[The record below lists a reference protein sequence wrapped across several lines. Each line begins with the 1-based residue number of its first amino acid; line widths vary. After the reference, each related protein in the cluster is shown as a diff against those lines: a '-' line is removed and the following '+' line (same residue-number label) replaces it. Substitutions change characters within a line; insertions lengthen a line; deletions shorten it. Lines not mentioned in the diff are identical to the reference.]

1 MAISVDGI
9 VSGIDTTSLISELSA
24 SYSAPK
30 TLLEEDIVEA
40 EALQSGMTALSGL
53 LSDLSE
59 SLENIQDVEDLRA
72 YTVSYPETDAL
83 IAEADGEAIAGVY
96 SVEIT
101 ALASS
106 ELEVS
111 EGFADQSSTGVIAT
125 GTLSVTYAGTTT
137 DITVDATNSSLVELA
152 SDIDGIDGIS
162 AYVMDTGDASTP
174 YRLVIQGEDT
184 GDSNTITMD
193 TSGLTGAGTVPTF
206 TEQTT
211 AANAELSING
221 IDVTSESNTVNDSIA
236 GLSLDL
242 TAVTTDPI
250 DVTISL
256 DADGMEEKVE
266 SFVTAYNAVI
276 DYIDTNSAG
285 ADSTEGTAAGVFNGN
300 SSIRWISQTLT
311 QSLSTSY
318 TDNDLNSLGL
328 MGIGTDGTGRLELD
342 SDDFQDALSDYRGD
356 VEKMF
361 TADDGFGAA
370 LVASLD
376 VFIDPIDGVIKE
388 RNSSLESSI
397 DDLEDQ
403 VATWETR
410 IERYE
415 DRLRSSFTT
424 FESTVG
430 VLQGVSDFLTAF
442 FFTEDS

>member
-24 SYSAPK
+24 SYSVPK
-30 TLLEEDIVEA
+30 SLIEEDIAEA

-53 LSDLSE
+53 LGDLSD
-59 SLENIQDVEDLRA
+59 SLEDIQDVEDLRA
-72 YTVSYPETDAL
+72 FAVTYPETDAL
-83 IAEADGEAIAGVY
+83 VVEADGEAIAGVY
-96 SVEIT
+96 SVEIS
-101 ALASS
+101 ALATS

-111 EGFADQSSTGVIAT
+111 EGFSDQVSTGVIAS

-152 SDIDGIDGIS
+152 AAIDDVEGIS
-162 AYVMDTGDASTP
+162 AYVMNTGDASTP

-184 GDSNTITMD
+184 GEDNTITLD

-236 GLSLDL
+236 GLSFDL
-242 TAVTTDPI
+242 TAITSDPI
-250 DVTISL
+250 DVTVSL
-256 DADGMEEKVE
+256 DADGIEEKVQA
-266 SFVTAYNAVI
+266 FVNAYNSVV
-276 DYIDTNSAG
+276 DYIDTNSSA
-285 ADSTEGTAAGVFNGN
+285 ADDTAGTAAGVFNGN
-300 SSIRWISQTLT
+300 SSVRWISQTLQ
-311 QSLSTSY
+311 QSLSTTY
-318 TDNDLNSLGL
+318 TDNALTSLGL
-328 MGIGTDGTGRLELD
+328 LGIGTDGEGSLSLD
-342 SDDFQDALSDYRGD
+342 SDDFQDALTDYRGS
-356 VEKMF
+356 VEDMF

-376 VFIDPIDGVIKE
+376 VFIDPIDGIIKE
-388 RNSSLESSI
+388 RNDSLESSI
-397 DDLEDQ
+397 DALEDQ
-403 VATWETR
+403 VATWEER

-415 DRLRSSFTT
+415 ERLRSSFTT

-442 FFTEDS
+442 FTTTDS

>member
-9 VSGIDTTSLISELSA
+9 VSGIDTSSLISELSA
-24 SYSAPK
+24 SYSVPK
-30 TLLEEDIVEA
+30 TLIEEDIVEA

-72 YTVSYPETDAL
+72 YAVSYPETDAL

-111 EGFADQSSTGVIAT
+111 EGFADQASTGVIAT

-256 DADGMEEKVE
+256 DADGMEEKVQ

-276 DYIDTNSAG
+276 DYIDTNSSG
-285 ADSTEGTAAGVFNGN
+285 ADSTAGTAAGVFNGN

-311 QSLSTSY
+311 QSLSTTY

-342 SDDFQDALSDYRGD
+342 SDDFQDALSDYRGS

-388 RNSSLESSI
+388 RNASLESSI

-424 FESTVG
+424 FESSVG
-430 VLQGVSDFLTAF
+430 VLQGVSEFLTAF
-442 FFTEDS
+442 FFSKDA

>member
-266 SFVTAYNAVI
+266 S
-276 DYIDTNSAG
+276 
-285 ADSTEGTAAGVFNGN
+285 
-300 SSIRWISQTLT
+300 
-311 QSLSTSY
+311 
-318 TDNDLNSLGL
+318 
-328 MGIGTDGTGRLELD
+328 
-342 SDDFQDALSDYRGD
+342 
-356 VEKMF
+356 
-361 TADDGFGAA
+361 
-370 LVASLD
+370 
-376 VFIDPIDGVIKE
+376 
-388 RNSSLESSI
+388 
-397 DDLEDQ
+397 
-403 VATWETR
+403 
-410 IERYE
+410 
-415 DRLRSSFTT
+415 DRKS
-424 FESTVG
+424 V
-430 VLQGVSDFLTAF
+430 V
-442 FFTEDS
+442 